1 MSEFEK
7 IFLDAFDA
15 AERAEKAEEEKAEI
29 SENQP
34 LFILKEAAI

>member
-15 AERAEKAEEEKAEI
+15 AERAEKTEEKEAEI
-29 SENQP
+29 SETQP
-34 LFILKEAAI
+34 LFILTEVTI

>member
-29 SENQP
+29 SETQP
-34 LFILKEAAI
+34 LFILAEATI